1 MTRLVGYLAA
11 EEEDPGEA
19 GGADAAPDDH
29 RGGEQGPV
37 AVDHPRPLAR
47 SLLLLPSLIAS
58 SPEDWI
64 GRDRRRERLRIWGKR
79 KKKKVLEGF

>member
-29 RGGEQGPV
+29 RGGEQGPA
-37 AVDHPRPLAR
+37 AVDHPHSLAT
-47 SLLLLPSLIAS
+47 SPPLLLLPLVSFR
-58 SPEDWI
+58 
-64 GRDRRRERLRIWGKR
+64 GRFDGGGWERSEKGKTSR
-79 KKKKVLEGF
+79 FGGGEKKGY